1 MHSAYDDLN
10 EREDGFDINREM
22 QQQLNGGGTLLAAGK
37 SSGVPPSN
45 LVARSGSTEPRQSSL
60 HSFTAKA
67 APPRTQLISSAKMQL
82 IGSKM

>member
-10 EREDGFDINREM
+10 EREDGFDINREI
-22 QQQLNGGGTLLAAGK
+22 GSTLLAAGK
-37 SSGVPPSN
+37 SSGLPP
-45 LVARSGSTEPRQSSL
+45 VARSGSTEPRQSSV
-60 HSFTAKA
+60 HSLTAKP